1 MAKRK
6 QIVYLQWQRDNRRVL
21 SILLVIF
28 FLINQSVAQDKI
40 SLAGTWRFALDP
52 DSAGYKEKWAA
63 TTLPESIQLP
73 GTTDEAGYGIP
84 TTGSD
89 YGILTRAHKYI
100 GPAWYQ
106 RTIQIP
112 PSWKGKAVMLYL
124 ERVLWESKV
133 YIDGKELSAL
143 SPLYVPHIHNLGIL
157 SPGNHILTIRINND
171 LIHDIGDKGHGYT
184 AYTQSI
190 WNGIV
195 GRIELHK
202 VDGLNIS
209 AVKTYPDIDKRSLR
223 LETFLQNTSGLQ
235 NPLYIKA
242 EVKETETG
250 KLIKTISQKINAK
263 PGEQTINIILEDL
276 KGLQLWD
283 EFTPALYEVNVR
295 LQQGKQTTYWSDKIG
310 FRKITTT
317 RHKILVNDNISYMRC
332 NLDCV
337 HFPLTGYPSCDETE
351 WERIFKIYKSYGL
364 NMVRFHSWCPPEA
377 AFRAADK
384 VGIYIQAEIVWI
396 DWWMT
401 ATPENR
407 PEMYTKGLPDGL
419 GKNPDADAFVQA
431 EMKRILDAYGN
442 HPSFVFF
449 CIGNELG
456 NSDFDI
462 METWIKKAKAEDP
475 RRLYAVSTA
484 RKIMPIDD
492 YNATHQIPGI
502 GGTYGNSANKTD
514 AGLEK
519 NYRQAT
525 IPIMAHEVG
534 QYPVYP
540 EWSEIDKYK
549 GVLKARNLEGFKKIA
564 EKNGIA
570 SQDKDFHKASGALQ
584 QLLYKNLIENILLA
598 PSSAG
603 FQLLSM
609 QDYQG
614 QGEALVGWLDA
625 FWDDKKITTPEQFRE
640 HSNAV
645 VPLIRTKSFTYTNND
660 TIALSIEL
668 ANYYKTALRQPLH
681 WEFINDKGTVIKKGL
696 AKRNQFPQGQLTFA
710 DSLLLPC
717 AIFSNEAAQYTFR
730 LFFEDNSYSNSWQFF
745 IYPLHEEIT
754 PAGIYVTSQW
764 NNKTDSVLSVGGKVL
779 LLAHEVGTKA
789 TSHPV
794 HFFPLFWSSSFF
806 PGQNNATLG
815 LLINE
820 KSAAFK
826 HFPTRYFSNWQWY
839 PISAGAKY
847 FKLSDMPG
855 GFKPL
860 AQPISD
866 FHFNEKL
873 GSIFET
879 KVGNGKL
886 LVCGYNLNQ
895 PGNAIANQLYYS
907 LTEYMKSEAFSP
919 AGDLPVDKL
928 KQIVVS
934 VPVAI
939 SEAPVSGTFKDASLY
954 VEAGANAGEKSN
966 AWKAKFDKVT
976 IDKGFSY
983 TVNGAGAYKKEGLHG
998 WLGKTMSIN
1007 IAPPQGV
1014 KGYVYLHFI
1023 NPKRLVHKG
1032 TVNVEG
1038 REIDTGDIPAEG
1050 KWIKILVMREDTN
1063 DGKLYIR
1070 VTSDNLH
1077 PMEIDRM
1084 VIMVEE

>member
-1 MAKRK
+1 MKK
-6 QIVYLQWQRDNRRVL
+6 YLFAIVL
-21 SILLVIF
+21 SILLIPF
-28 FLINQSVAQDKI
+28 SFINQSMAQDKI
-40 SLAGTWRFALDP
+40 SLAGKWRFALDA
-52 DSAGYKEKWAA
+52 DSAGYMENWAA
-63 TTLPESIQLP
+63 TTLSQSIQLP
-73 GTTDEAGYGIP
+73 GTTDEAGYGTA

-112 PSWKGKAVMLYL
+112 SSWKGKGVILFL

-133 YIDGKELSAL
+133 YIDGKELSTL
-143 SPLYVPHIHNLGIL
+143 SPLYVPHTHHLGVL
-157 SPGNHILTIRINND
+157 SPGNHTLTIRINND
-171 LIHDIGDKGHGYT
+171 LIHNIGDKGHGYT
-184 AYTQSI
+184 EYTQSI
-190 WNGIV
+190 WNGVV

-202 VDGLNIS
+202 VGALNIT

-223 LETFLQNTSGLQ
+223 LETFLQNTTGLQ
-235 NPLYIKA
+235 NPLLIKA
-242 EVKETETG
+242 EIKETKTG
-250 KLIKTISQKINAK
+250 KLIKTISDKINAK
-263 PGEQTINIILEDL
+263 PGEQTINIILPDL
-276 KGLQLWD
+276 KNIQLWD
-283 EFTPALYEVNVR
+283 EFTPALYEVSVR
-295 LQQGKQTTYWSDKIG
+295 LQQGDQVSYWSDKIG

-317 RHKILVNDNISYMRC
+317 RHKILLNDNISYMRG

-401 ATPENR
+401 TTPENR
-407 PEMYTKGLPDGL
+407 PEMYTKGLPNGL
-419 GKNPDADAFVQA
+419 GKNRDADAFVQA

-456 NSDFDI
+456 NSDFDV

-484 RKIMPIDD
+484 RKIMPVDD
-492 YNATHQIPGI
+492 YSVTHQIPGI
-502 GGTYGNSANKTD
+502 GATYGNSANKTD

-519 NYRQAT
+519 NYSRAT
-525 IPIMAHEVG
+525 IPVIAHEVG

-540 EWSEIDKYK
+540 EWREIDKYK
-549 GVLKARNLEGFKKIA
+549 GVLKARNLQGFKEIA

-570 SQDKDFHKASGALQ
+570 NQDKDFHKASGALQ

-625 FWDDKKITTPEQFRE
+625 FWDDKKITTPKQFRE

-645 VPLIRTKSFTYTNND
+645 VPLIRTKSFTYAYTD

-668 ANYYKTALRQPLH
+668 ANYYKSALQQPLH
-681 WEFINDKGTVIKKGL
+681 WEFTDNKGIVIKKGI
-696 AKRNQFPQGQLTFA
+696 AKQNKFPQGQLTFA
-710 DSLLLPC
+710 DSLTLSCSGFP
-717 AIFSNEAAQYTFR
+717 NKAAQYTFR
-730 LFFEDNSYSNSWQFF
+730 LFFKDNSYSNSWQFF
-745 IYPLHEEIT
+745 IYPLQAKIAT
-754 PAGIYVTSQW
+754 AGIYVTKQW
-764 NNKTDSVLSVGGKVL
+764 DNKTDSVLSVGGRVL
-779 LLAHEVGTKA
+779 LLANELGTKA

-815 LLINE
+815 LLIND

-826 HFPTRYFSNWQWY
+826 HFPTSYFTNWQWY
-839 PISAGAKY
+839 TISAGAKY
-847 FKLSDMPG
+847 FKLLDMPA

-907 LTEYMKSEAFSP
+907 ITEYMKSEAFNP
-919 AGDLPVDKL
+919 VDDLPVDKL
-928 KQIVVS
+928 KQIVEN

-939 SEAPVSGTFKDASLY
+939 SEILLPGDFKEASLY
-954 VEAGANAGEKSN
+954 VEAGANASEKSN
-966 AWKAKFDKVT
+966 AWEAGFDKVT
-976 IDKGFSY
+976 INKGFSY
-983 TVNGAGAYKKEGLHG
+983 TVKGAEAYKKEGLHG
-998 WLGKTMSIN
+998 WLGKTMTIN
-1007 IAPPQGV
+1007 ISPPQGV
-1014 KGYVYLHFI
+1014 KGYIYLHFI
-1023 NPKRLVHKG
+1023 NSKELVQKG
-1032 TVNVEG
+1032 TVNIEG
-1038 REIDTGDIPAEG
+1038 REVNTGDIPFEG
-1050 KWIKILVMREDTN
+1050 KWIKIVMMREDTN
-1063 DGKLYIR
+1063 DGTLDIHI
-1070 VTSDNLH
+1070 VSDSHNFLK
-1077 PMEIDRM
+1077 IDKM
-1084 VIMVEE
+1084 VIVQEE